1 MTDQEKI
8 KLLRNALKNLMQSAD
23 SYIEDGAWIEALSH
37 DIEIAKAVLKQAKPT
52 RLNNLE
58 KQK

>member
-23 SYIEDGAWIEALSH
+23 SYIEDGAWIEALIH
-37 DIEIAKAVLKQAKPT
+37 DIELAKTVLKQAKPT
-52 RLNNLE
+52 KLNSLE
-58 KQK
+58 KSK

>member
-23 SYIEDGAWIEALSH
+23 RYIDEGSWIEQLTDDIAL
-37 DIEIAKAVLKQAKPT
+37 ANAVLKQTKPIKPKKEA
-52 RLNNLE
+52 ND
-58 KQK
+58 

>member
-23 SYIEDGAWIEALSH
+23 SYIEDGAWIEALYH
-37 DIEIAKAVLKQAKPT
+37 GIELAKAVLKEAKPNK
-52 RLNNLE
+52 LNSLE

>member
-23 SYIEDGAWIEALSH
+23 SYIEDGAWIEQLTDDIAL
-37 DIEIAKAVLKQAKPT
+37 ANAVFKQTKPIKPKKE
-52 RLNNLE
+52 N
-58 KQK
+58 Q

>member
-37 DIEIAKAVLKQAKPT
+37 DIELAKTVLKQAKLT
-52 RLNNLE
+52 RLKKE
-58 KQK
+58 ETQ

>member
-23 SYIEDGAWIEALSH
+23 RYIDEGSWIEQLTDDIAL
-37 DIEIAKAVLKQAKPT
+37 ANAVLKQTKPT
-52 RLNNLE
+52 KERS
-58 KQK
+58 K